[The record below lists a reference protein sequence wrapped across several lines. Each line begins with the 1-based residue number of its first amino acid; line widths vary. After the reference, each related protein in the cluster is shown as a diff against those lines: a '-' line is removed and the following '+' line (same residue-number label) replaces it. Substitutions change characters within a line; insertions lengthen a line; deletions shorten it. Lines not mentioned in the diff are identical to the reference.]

1 MKKVLA
7 ILSVIIIIFIS
18 TKTTED
24 VIIPTD
30 SIRIRVVAHSNN
42 AYDQMV
48 KQVVRNSIEGKI
60 NELLIDAKTIEEARD
75 IIKDNMDMID
85 NDVKVALNTNGYNVS
100 YNVDYGYHLF
110 PEKKYKGV
118 SYDEGYYESI
128 VITLGDGKGDNWWC
142 VLFPP
147 LCLMESDPQDIE
159 EIEYKSFIKEI
170 IDKYF

>member
-118 SYDEGYYESI
+118 SYD
-128 VITLGDGKGDNWWC
+128 
-142 VLFPP
+142 
-147 LCLMESDPQDIE
+147 Q
-159 EIEYKSFIKEI
+159 
-170 IDKYF
+170 